1 MKYTQRQWDREVGW
15 GKVPKEYSMENWNK
29 QFQNEKLPTKLDEY
43 KAKINYDVWAD
54 VTNVKYN
61 MEVNYNV
68 QPQRS
73 ESTKRKINND
83 ESKEILRN
91 TRGK

>member
-1 MKYTQRQWDREVGW
+1 MKYTQRKWDREVGW

-68 QPQRS
+68 HPQTS
-73 ESTKRKINND
+73 DTTKTDNRDNK
-83 ESKEILRN
+83 S
-91 TRGK
+91 

>member
-15 GKVPKEYSMENWNK
+15 GKVPKEYSMENWDK
-29 QFQNEKLPTKLDEY
+29 QFDNEKLPTKLDEY

-68 QPQRS
+68 HPQTS
-73 ESTKRKINND
+73 DTTKTDNRDNK
-83 ESKEILRN
+83 S
-91 TRGK
+91 

>member
-68 QPQRS
+68 HPQTS
-73 ESTKRKINND
+73 DTT
-83 ESKEILRN
+83 ESKNRN
-91 TRGK
+91 NKS